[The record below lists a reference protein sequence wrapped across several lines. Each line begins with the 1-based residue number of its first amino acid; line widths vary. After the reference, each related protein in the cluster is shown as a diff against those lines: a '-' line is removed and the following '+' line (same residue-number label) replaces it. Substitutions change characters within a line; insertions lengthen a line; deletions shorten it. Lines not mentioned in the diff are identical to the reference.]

1 MTSSRSTPR
10 LRLTTGLLALLLALV
25 AISERRFAA
34 GLVGEALQLAGLAC
48 VACAALGRIWTSVF
62 IAGFKDQVLVRS
74 GPYAVVRHPLYALSM
89 LAMLGLGLTTGSIA
103 ITLALLVLF
112 GAIYAAAARDEDR
125 HLRELHGVAH
135 EHFEREVRA
144 VLPHWSAYAVADS
157 LEIRPRVLWK
167 SFLDAGSLLGFYGLL
182 RVADALQQQGVTP
195 TWLTLA

>member
-10 LRLTTGLLALLLALV
+10 LRLTAGLLALLLVVV

-34 GLVGEALQLAGLAC
+34 GLVGEALQLVGLVC

-62 IAGFKDQVLVRS
+62 IAGFKDQLLVRS

-89 LAMLGLGLTTGSIA
+89 LAMLGLGLTTGSMTIA
-103 ITLALLVLF
+103 MAMLIVF
-112 GAIYAAAARDEDR
+112 GAIYTTAARDEDR
-125 HLRELHGVAH
+125 YLQQLHGAAH
-135 EHFEREVRA
+135 ERFERDVRA
-144 VLPHWSAYAVADS
+144 LLPRWSAYVIPDS

-182 RVADALQQQGVTP
+182 RLADALQQHGVTP

>member
-89 LAMLGLGLTTGSIA
+89 LAMLGLGLTTGSMA
-103 ITLALLVLF
+103 ITLALLVVF
-112 GAIYAAAARDEDR
+112 GAIYAAAALDEDR
-125 HLRELHGVAH
+125 YLRELHGIAH
-135 EHFEREVRA
+135 ERFEREVRA
-144 VLPHWSAYAVADS
+144 VLPRWSAYMVPDS
-157 LEIRPRVLWK
+157 LETRPSVLWK
-167 SFLDAGSLLGFYGLL
+167 AFLDAGSLLGFYGLL

>member
-89 LAMLGLGLTTGSIA
+89 LAMLGLGLATGSIA
-103 ITLALLVLF
+103 ITLALLVVF

-125 HLRELHGVAH
+125 YLRELHGVAH

-144 VLPHWSAYAVADS
+144 VLPRWSAYAVADS